1 MKSIFKSGFFLCGA
15 LLLAELSFSQVKT
28 SYSFTESKKSVKM
41 DTLEIQIE
49 NKEAIRNLYEN
60 ILNKRKLEQLNI
72 LISEE
77 YTNVQGGKGVEGF
90 QKQILELIKAF
101 PDAQWKV
108 EEMIAEG
115 NSVIVKQKI
124 KGTQTGQFQNIAP
137 TKRTITNEGIGIYEF
152 KNGKIIH
159 HQIQTDRL
167 GFLQQ
172 LGVLPIDISAL
183 TQKKENENTVCFV
196 DKFFVPKTSI
206 DEFKKQMNYNRNF
219 IKTISGFIKSDA
231 IQQLDEQGYLTIM
244 TVVVW
249 ENQECLNKAKILV
262 QEEFK
267 KTNFNPTVFYKRL
280 NIKLERGLYTFYR
293 EE

>member
-15 LLLAELSFSQVKT
+15 LLLAEFSFSQVKKNH
-28 SYSFTESKKSVKM
+28 SLTESKNIVKM
-41 DTLEIQIE
+41 DTLKIQIE

-60 ILNKRKLEQLNI
+60 ILNKRKFEQLNA

-77 YTNVQGGKGVEGF
+77 YTNIQGGKGVEGF

-108 EEMIAEG
+108 EEIIAEG
-115 NSVIVKQKI
+115 NKVIVKQKI
-124 KGTQTGQFQNIAP
+124 QGTHIEQFQNIAP
-137 TKRTITNEGIGIYEF
+137 TGKTTTNEGIGIYEF

-183 TQKKENENTVCFV
+183 SQKKENEKSVCFV
-196 DKFFVPKTSI
+196 DKFFVPKNSI
-206 DEFKKQMNYNRNF
+206 EEFTQRMSYNRNF
-219 IKTISGFIKSDA
+219 IKSLSGFIKD
-231 IQQLDEQGYLTIM
+231 DVYEQKDNEGNLTII
-244 TVVVW
+244 TVAVW
-249 ENQECLNKAKILV
+249 QSQENLNNAKIAV
-262 QEEFK
+262 QAEYK
-267 KTNFNPTVFYKRL
+267 RIDFNPVEFYQRL
-280 NIKLERGLYTFYR
+280 NIKMERGLYTFYR